1 MIRIENVTKTFG
13 SFTALDGLSLHAAE
27 GTVLGLLGPNG
38 SGKTT
43 TVKILT
49 TLLAPDGG
57 DARVA
62 GHSVLAAPA
71 MVRRNLGLSGQYAAV
86 DEKLTAYENL
96 HMVGRLYGM
105 NRKTAAARA
114 TELLENFRLTDVAN
128 KRSGTFSGGMRRR
141 LDLAGAIVARPK
153 VVVLDEPTT
162 GLDPRGRLDTWDVV
176 SRLVADGTTVLLT
189 TQYLEEADRLADHIA
204 VINHGKVIAEGTATE
219 LKQGAGTERI
229 GVVMRHAADLPAAA
243 AVLAAAA
250 GPSVRPEID
259 PQNLGVSIA
268 APQGH
273 RTLVRI
279 LSDLDERGLPV
290 EEASLRRPT
299 LDDVFLQLTGHAAER
314 ANPDSEADPESG
326 SDAPSGPDS
335 GLAPSAGP
343 RHRNAEVPA

>member
-1 MIRIENVTKTFG
+1 MIRIENVSKSFG
-13 SFTALDGLSLHAAE
+13 SFKALDGLSLHAGE

-49 TLLAPDGG
+49 TLLAPDSG

-71 MVRRNLGLSGQYAAV
+71 LVRRNLGLSGQYAAV
-86 DEKLTAYENL
+86 DEKLTAFENL

-105 NRKTAAARA
+105 NRRTASARA
-114 TELLENFRLTDVAN
+114 HELLEGFRLTDVAN

-176 SRLVADGTTVLLT
+176 SRLVSDGTTVLLT

-219 LKQGAGTERI
+219 LKQSAGTERI
-229 GVVMRHAADLPAAA
+229 SVVLRHSSDLSAAA
-243 AVLAAAA
+243 AALDAAT
-250 GPSVRPEID
+250 GSGVSPDID

-279 LSDLDERGLPV
+279 LSDLDAVGIPV

-299 LDDVFLQLTGHAAER
+299 LDDVFLQLTGHAADQARQKE
-314 ANPDSEADPESG
+314 
-326 SDAPSGPDS
+326 
-335 GLAPSAGP
+335 
-343 RHRNAEVPA
+343 EVAA

>member
-1 MIRIENVTKTFG
+1 MIRVENVSKSFG
-13 SFTALDGLSLHAAE
+13 SFKALDGLTLKAGE

-49 TLLAPDGG
+49 TLLAPDSG

-62 GHSVLAAPA
+62 GYSVLSAPDL
-71 MVRRNLGLSGQYAAV
+71 VRRNLGLSGQYAAV
-86 DEKLTAYENL
+86 DEKLTAFENL

-105 NRKTAAARA
+105 NRRTASARA
-114 TELLENFRLTDVAN
+114 SELLENFRLTDVAA

-189 TQYLEEADRLADHIA
+189 TQYLEEADRLADNIA
-204 VINHGKVIAEGTATE
+204 VINHGKVIAEGTAAQ
-219 LKQGAGTERI
+219 LKQNAGTERI

-243 AVLAAAA
+243 AVLHAAA
-250 GPSVRPEID
+250 GPDVRPELD

-279 LSDLDERGLPV
+279 LTELDAQSLAV

-299 LDDVFLQLTGHAAER
+299 LDDVFLKLTGHATDASVTDAEKE
-314 ANPDSEADPESG
+314 D
-326 SDAPSGPDS
+326 
-335 GLAPSAGP
+335 
-343 RHRNAEVPA
+343 VTV